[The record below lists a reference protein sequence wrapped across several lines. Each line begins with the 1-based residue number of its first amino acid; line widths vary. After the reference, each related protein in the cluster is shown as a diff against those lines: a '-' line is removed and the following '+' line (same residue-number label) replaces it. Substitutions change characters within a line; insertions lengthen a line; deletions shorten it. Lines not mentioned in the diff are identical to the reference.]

1 MYLMAGEVWKE
12 DDPFSGD
19 PVAIQ
24 TIFFG
29 CTRMRLRVLITSHYC
44 LSN

>member
-12 DDPFSGD
+12 GDPFSGD

-24 TIFFG
+24 TIFSAAHI
-29 CTRMRLRVLITSHYC
+29 CVYES
-44 LSN
+44 